1 MSGVELVILLL
12 SVAPTLAQEVIA
24 ILTKNGHVSAQEWAD
39 YIAKRWPDAES
50 FFHPAPPVPPVT
62 P

>member
-12 SVAPTLAQEVIA
+12 SVAPTLGQEVLS
-24 ILTKNGHVSAQEWAD
+24 ILQKGGHVSAQEWAD
-39 YIAKRWPDAES
+39 YISKRWPDAES
-50 FFHPAPPVPPVT
+50 FFHPAAPVPPVT